1 MDKVFGKK
9 ALETVINIKDNT
21 QMIKKMVTEYLHGH
35 PVTYIK
41 EIIKQI

>member
-9 ALETVINIKDNT
+9 VRETVINMKDNT
-21 QMIKKMVTEYLHGH
+21 QMIKKTVMEYLHGH
-35 PVTYIK
+35 LVTYIK